1 MVRASRRE
9 VGVGMVVF
17 VALLGLMGLMIV
29 AGGGP
34 GFLAPR
40 RTIAVI
46 FRDGQGLR
54 VGSPVRVAGID
65 SGRVDSID
73 LAEVE
78 GTLRARVRISIP
90 ASLATK
96 LRQDAKIAV
105 QSGLT
110 GQCVINVVSSGR
122 SSVALVPGQVVMGVE
137 SSFFDPVLQQVGLG
151 AEERTHLSHTIA
163 EVRQTVDA
171 AGPRLRRALGA
182 LQDAAVGLQETVDQA
197 RPKLVATAGH
207 VEQVTAKIEQA
218 KVEELVKNLLAV
230 TAQTESLIRENRPK
244 IGTTLTSVAELSAT
258 ASAIAKEE
266 KPRVDALLDGL
277 NGTRARAD
285 RVLANAESMTGTGA
299 AILAKNRG
307 DIERVMAN
315 ARDASGYGVK
325 LVQKLMANPF
335 YLSPF
340 YKPTPADLRA
350 QEVYASADMFL
361 NGAKELDDAVK
372 TLQAMQQRPMT
383 IEDRQAYKQMF
394 DRAWGLLGSL
404 TQTQKQLAEGLNTPA
419 RR

>member
-1 MVRASRRE
+1 MSRVSRRE
-9 VGVGMVVF
+9 LGVGVMV
-17 VALLGLMGLMIV
+17 LLAIVGLVGLMVV

-34 GFLAPR
+34 GFLAPKR
-40 RTIAVI
+40 KIDVV

-90 ASLATK
+90 TALAAK

-151 AEERTHLSHTIA
+151 AEERSHLSHTIA
-163 EVRQTVDA
+163 EVRTTVDA
-171 AGPRLRRALGA
+171 VGPRLKRALGA
-182 LQDAAVGLQETVDQA
+182 LQDAAVGLQETVDQS
-197 RPKLVATAGH
+197 RPKVVATADH
-207 VEQVTAKIEQA
+207 VEQIALRIEKAKA
-218 KVEELVKNLLAV
+218 EELIKNLLAV
-230 TAQTESLIRENRPK
+230 TSQTEAMLRENRPK
-244 IGTTLTSVAELSAT
+244 IGTTLTSVAELSST
-258 ASAIAKEE
+258 ASAIAKDE

-277 NGTRARAD
+277 NGTRAKAD
-285 RVLANAESMTGTGA
+285 RVLANAETMTGTGA
-299 AILAKNRG
+299 AILTKNRG
-307 DIERVMAN
+307 DIERTMAN
-315 ARDASGYGVK
+315 VKDASGYGVK

-340 YKPTPADLRA
+340 YKPTQADLRA

-372 TLQAMQQRPMT
+372 TLQAMQNRPMT
-383 IEDRQAYKQMF
+383 PEDRKAYKQMF

-404 TQTQKQLAEGLNTPA
+404 NQTQKQLAEGLNTPT

>member
-1 MVRASRRE
+1 MGRASHRD
-9 VGVGMVVF
+9 VGVGLLVVLGIVGLVGLL
-17 VALLGLMGLMIV
+17 VA

-34 GFLAPR
+34 GFLASK
-40 RTIAVI
+40 RTIEVI

-65 SGRVDSID
+65 SGRVDAID

-78 GTLRARVRISIP
+78 GSLRARVRISIP
-90 ASLATK
+90 VALASK

-122 SSVALVPGQVVMGVE
+122 SSVALVPGQLVMGVE

-151 AEERTHLSHTIA
+151 PEERSHLSHTIA

-182 LQDAAVGLQETVDQA
+182 LQDAAVALQETVEQTK
-197 RPKLVATAGH
+197 PKVIATAGH
-207 VEQVTAKIEQA
+207 VEQIAGTIEDAKID
-218 KVEELVKNLLAV
+218 ELVKKLNLL
-230 TAQTESLIRENRPK
+230 TAQAEGLIRETRPS
-244 IGTTLTSVAELSAT
+244 IGSTLKNVAEFSAT
-258 ASAIAKEE
+258 ASALAKDE
-266 KPRVDALLDGL
+266 KPKIDELLTGL
-277 NGTRARAD
+277 NGTRAKAD

-299 AILAKNRG
+299 SILAKNRG
-307 DIERVMAN
+307 DIERVMGN
-315 ARDASGYGVK
+315 VRDASDFGVK

-340 YKPTPADLRA
+340 YKPTPADLKA

-361 NGAKELDDAVK
+361 KGSKELNDSIK
-372 TLQAMQQRPMT
+372 TLQAMQNRPMT
-383 IEDRQAYKQMF
+383 EQDRQAYKQMF
-394 DRAWGLLGSL
+394 DKAWGLLGSL
-404 TQTQKQLAEGLNTPA
+404 NQTQAKLAEGLNTPS

>member
-1 MVRASRRE
+1 MGRASRRE
-9 VGVGMVVF
+9 VGVGMVVLL
-17 VALLGLMGLMIV
+17 ALAGLAGLMIV

-40 RTIAVI
+40 RTIDVV

-65 SGRVDSID
+65 AGRVDSID

-90 ASLATK
+90 TTLATK

-151 AEERTHLSHTIA
+151 AEERSHISKTIA
-163 EVRQTVDA
+163 TLHKSVDD
-171 AGPRLRRALGA
+171 AGPRLNRAIGA
-182 LQDAAVGLQETVDQA
+182 LQDAAVALQETVEQTK
-197 RPKLVATAGH
+197 PKVVSTAGH
-207 VEQVTAKIEQA
+207 VEEIAERIEDAKLD
-218 KVEELVKNLLAV
+218 ELVKTLRTLTVQSEA
-230 TAQTESLIRENRPK
+230 LIRETRPK
-244 IGTTLTSVAELSAT
+244 IGATLTNVAEFS
-258 ASAIAKEE
+258 ASASALAKDE
-266 KPRVDALLDGL
+266 KPRVDALLVGLDGS
-277 NGTRARAD
+277 RARLD
-285 RVLANAESMTGTGA
+285 RVLGNAESMTATGA
-299 AILAKNRG
+299 AIVAKNRG
-307 DIERVMAN
+307 DIERVLGN
-315 ARDASGYGVK
+315 VREASDYGVK

-340 YKPTPADLRA
+340 YKPTAADLKRA
-350 QEVYASADMFL
+350 AIR
-361 NGAKELDDAVK
+361 N
-372 TLQAMQQRPMT
+372 
-383 IEDRQAYKQMF
+383 
-394 DRAWGLLGSL
+394 
-404 TQTQKQLAEGLNTPA
+404 
-419 RR
+419 

>member
-1 MVRASRRE
+1 MGRVSRRE
-9 VGVGMVVF
+9 VGVGFIVLL
-17 VALLGLMGLMIV
+17 ALAGLAGLMVV

-40 RTIAVI
+40 RTIDVV

-65 SGRVDSID
+65 AGRVDAID

-90 ASLATK
+90 TTLATK

-151 AEERTHLSHTIA
+151 VEERSHISKTIA
-163 EVRQTVDA
+163 GVHKAVDD
-171 AGPRLRRALGA
+171 AGPKLNRAIGA
-182 LQDAAVGLQETVDQA
+182 LQDAAVALQETVEQTK
-197 RPKLVATAGH
+197 PKVVATAGH
-207 VEQVTAKIEQA
+207 VEEIAARIEDARLDELLKTLGKLTVQA
-218 KVEELVKNLLAV
+218 EG
-230 TAQTESLIRENRPK
+230 LIRETRPK
-244 IGTTLTSVAELSAT
+244 IGATLTNVAEFSAT
-258 ASAIAKEE
+258 ASAFAKDE
-266 KPRVDALLDGL
+266 KPRVDALLIGL
-277 NGTRARAD
+277 DGTRARAD

-299 AILAKNRG
+299 SILAKNRG
-307 DIERVMAN
+307 DIERVLGN
-315 ARDASGYGVK
+315 VREASDYGVK

-340 YKPTPADLRA
+340 YKPTVADLKA
-350 QEVYASADMFL
+350 QEVYASSNLVL
-361 NGAKELDDAVK
+361 NSAKELQDTVK
-372 TLQAMQQRPMT
+372 TLQAMQMQPMT
-383 IEDRQAYKQMF
+383 KQGQEAFKQLF
-394 DRAWGLLGSL
+394 DRAWRLEQDVSSA
-404 TQTQKQLAEGLNTPA
+404 QKRLAEGLNTPNH
-419 RR
+419 R